1 MDYVFF
7 AFSALCFGFALLL
20 VLLLVTGQDKP
31 PLWQLL
37 IAAGAVLLYYY
48 LDYGVFRD
56 DLTLYYLFNLLP
68 QGLLLVVLGFFIW
81 RKGLK

>member
-20 VLLLVTGQDKP
+20 VLQLVTGQDKP
-31 PLWQLL
+31 PLWHLM
-37 IAAGAVLLYYY
+37 ITAGAVLLYYY

-56 DLTLYYLFNLLP
+56 DLALYYLFNLLP